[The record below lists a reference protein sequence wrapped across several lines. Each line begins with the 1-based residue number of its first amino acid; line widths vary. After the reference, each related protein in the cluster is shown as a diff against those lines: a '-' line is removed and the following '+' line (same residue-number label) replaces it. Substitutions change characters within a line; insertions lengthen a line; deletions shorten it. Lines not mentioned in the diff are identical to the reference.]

1 MDILKDNV
9 NRTYFR
15 FLLPTIGA
23 TLITS
28 VYILADAIIIGRF
41 INDKAMAA
49 LNVLTPIFSLF
60 YGSGYLLGVGGAVL
74 MAAAFGENKIKKGQK
89 YFTSALFLSALL
101 SLIYVIL
108 FNLGFEFL
116 IKAIGATAD
125 ITSYIRS
132 YGRILVSGA
141 PLFLFSAM
149 LQVFVRNDL
158 SPKTAMT
165 GVIAGGITNVVFD
178 YIFIVPL
185 NMGIAGGAWATLCGC
200 VLSLIIYSAHFFK
213 KDNRLK
219 PVKNSLNIK
228 NILMIF
234 KCGFPNFFIEVSNA
248 VVISLFN
255 IQLGRLIGFEGI
267 TAYGIVENAYLVV
280 NSLSNGVAQ
289 AVQPLAAANYSSKN
303 HKRVKLF
310 FRNGLIT
317 AFLISVLSTLL
328 GELYPQKV
336 ISLFVNANKS
346 LLNIAVPAV
355 RIYFISFLMAVT
367 NIYLSGFF
375 QSLMKSRYSMI
386 ICVLRGLLLSSVFI
400 FILPLA
406 FGTQAIW
413 FVTPL
418 AEFAT
423 LIYGLYCLKFK
434 IKL

>member
-74 MAAAFGENKIKKGQK
+74 MAAAFGENKTKRGQK

-165 GVIAGGITNVVFD
+165 GVIAGGITNVVLD

-213 KDNRLK
+213 KENRLK

-248 VVISLFN
+248 V
-255 IQLGRLIGFEGI
+255 
-267 TAYGIVENAYLVV
+267 
-280 NSLSNGVAQ
+280 
-289 AVQPLAAANYSSKN
+289 
-303 HKRVKLF
+303 
-310 FRNGLIT
+310 
-317 AFLISVLSTLL
+317 
-328 GELYPQKV
+328 V